1 MRKNLKKVKEKEKEF
16 FIFFNSD
23 KYEGD
28 FKNGFR
34 QGKGIYII
42 IRMVIN
48 MKVILIMINLK
59 EKEFYIIII
68 VIDMKEILKIIKKM
82 EMEFIFIIDLK
93 ENVKMMNFKKR
104 NLLL

>member
-1 MRKNLKKVKEKEKEF
+1 MKENLKKVKEKEKEYF
-16 FIFFNSD
+16 YFFNGD

-28 FKNGFR
+28 FKNVL
-34 QGKGIYII
+34 GKEKVLIF

-68 VIDMKEILKIIKKM
+68 MVIDMKEILKIIKKM
-82 EMEFIFIIDLK
+82 EKEFIFIIDLK